1 MAFKFAVFA
10 GQFPEKKR
18 LGGNPVCNLA
28 GVQVQA
34 MLLTRAL
41 MLPVETKID
50 RAQRLLRMIEQ
61 DAPLL
66 AVRVAPLSREC
77 QESAMSHAKSLAA
90 LTRKELQRLMKEKA
104 VTESSELVPQAAD

>member
-1 MAFKFAVFA
+1 
-10 GQFPEKKR
+10 
-18 LGGNPVCNLA
+18 
-28 GVQVQA
+28 
-34 MLLTRAL
+34 MLLTRTL

-66 AVRVAPLSREC
+66 AVRIAPLSREC
-77 QESAMSHAKSLAA
+77 QESAMSHAKKLAA

-104 VTESSELVPQAAD
+104 IAESSQLVPQAAD

>member
-1 MAFKFAVFA
+1 
-10 GQFPEKKR
+10 
-18 LGGNPVCNLA
+18 
-28 GVQVQA
+28 
-34 MLLTRAL
+34 MLLTRTL

-66 AVRVAPLSREC
+66 AVRLAPLSREC

-90 LTRKELQRLMKEKA
+90 LTRAELQRLLKEKA
-104 VTESSELVPQAAD
+104 TIESGDLVPQAAD

>member
-1 MAFKFAVFA
+1 
-10 GQFPEKKR
+10 
-18 LGGNPVCNLA
+18 
-28 GVQVQA
+28 
-34 MLLTRAL
+34 MLLVRTL
-41 MLPVETKID
+41 MLPVATKID

-90 LTRKELQRLMKEKA
+90 LTRAELQRLLKEKA
-104 VTESSELVPQAAD
+104 TIESGDLVPQAAD

>member
-1 MAFKFAVFA
+1 MRFSRVAFQRKSASEGIQFATWLA
-10 GQFPEKKR
+10 
-18 LGGNPVCNLA
+18 LGFER
-28 GVQVQA
+28 
-34 MLLTRAL
+34 MLLTRTL

-77 QESAMSHAKSLAA
+77 QESALSHAKSLAA
-90 LTRKELQRLMKEKA
+90 LTRKELQRLLKEKA
-104 VTESSELVPQAAD
+104 TIESGDLVPQAAD